1 MNTLECKKPTPCVT
15 DPVEPTRPE
24 PSAAFEFCA
33 GDYTIQWDGYNLY
46 KNRTRNT
53 VNGTYDRVSV
63 VDGCVVG
70 YSAGDVPTY
79 TPPYCNPAPAPCG
92 EGEANTGG
100 VTISPTAGNILKQDV
115 LGLYARAYITGGD
128 NVKVTGT
135 GTQDN
140 PLRISVPPNTVTRV
154 TGVGSIEVKEPV
166 PNNYSVELKNSGI
179 TAGNYGGFQVSEK
192 GIITGYVPSSEG
204 NINSVSPG
212 LEINTSL
219 VNGVLTISHPQT
231 NVQNLQ
237 YTFGGYTVGISDAG
251 HITNVTPAITVPPGN
266 YAMGAYTISITQ
278 DGSISGITTN
288 PVPSSSGSF
297 STVDGKYIQY
307 DATGRIVS
315 ASSTPP
321 PSGQTTLP
329 HTPITDMYEL
339 RVFFDGPKADLVGK
353 NTSDYTNIKVFGNA
367 PSSASG
373 KITATSAEVQLRLPY
388 YVTSSA
394 QVQVTEIDSSSMT
407 SAVYNNGVMTITAS
421 TMSRNVDGVDY
432 IKIDSIVR
440 FVLRV

>member
-15 DPVEPTRPE
+15 DPIKPTRPE
-24 PSAAFEFCA
+24 PSPAFEFCA
-33 GDYTIQWDGYNLY
+33 GDYTIKWDGYNLY

-53 VNGTYDRVSV
+53 VDGTYDRVSV

-92 EGEANTGG
+92 DGGVGAGG
-100 VTISPTAGNILKQDV
+100 VTISPTAGNILKQDA

-128 NVKVTGT
+128 NVEVTGV

-140 PLRISVPPNTVTRV
+140 PIRINVPSNTVTRV
-154 TGVGSIEVKEPV
+154 SGVGSVKVTETI
-166 PNNYSVELKNSGI
+166 PNNYSVELQDSGI
-179 TAGNYGGFQVSEK
+179 SPGVYGGFNVSAK
-192 GIITGYVPSSEG
+192 GIITGYTASTEG
-204 NINSVSPG
+204 NIESVSAG

-219 VNGVLTISHPQT
+219 INGVLSIGHSAVDIP
-231 NVQNLQ
+231 NLQ
-237 YTFGGYTVGISDAG
+237 YVFGGYTVSISDAG
-251 HITNVTPAITVPPGN
+251 HITSVTPSITVAPGS
-266 YAMGAYTISITQ
+266 YAMGAYTLVITE
-278 DGSISGITTN
+278 DGSISNIIAN
-288 PVPSSSGSF
+288 AVPPAAGSF
-297 STVDGKYIQY
+297 TTTDGKTIQY
-307 DATGRIVS
+307 DATGRIVGTTGTGT
-315 ASSTPP
+315 SSD
-321 PSGQTTLP
+321 GTTLP

-339 RVFFDGPKADLVGK
+339 RIFFDGPKADLVDK

-367 PSSASG
+367 PSATSG
-373 KITATSAEVQLRLPY
+373 KITATSAEVQLQLPY

-407 SAVYNNGVMTITAS
+407 SAEYNNGVMTLTAS
-421 TMSRNVDGVDY
+421 TIPRNVDGVDY